1 MKNLS
6 IDYVLQLNDS
16 IIIRLKYQRLYNKM
30 TIRIYVRASTKDQ
43 DAERALKDLKQFANE
58 ITDTAIEYVENESG
72 TKLERPILN
81 KLLNESE
88 NGDTLLVESVD
99 RLSRLSQSDFDV
111 LKGRIKEK
119 GLKLIVADLP
129 TTHFLMNTDDTITAS
144 ILSLINNLL
153 IDLLATMARLDNDKR
168 IERIKQGLARSGYKP
183 TGKKADTNKHD
194 RIKELNDKDLTKE
207 EIAKA
212 VGCGVAT
219 VYRVLKG

>member
-1 MKNLS
+1 
-6 IDYVLQLNDS
+6 
-16 IIIRLKYQRLYNKM
+16 M
-30 TIRIYVRASTKDQ
+30 TTRIYVRASTKDQ
-43 DAERALKDLKQFANE
+43 NAERALDDLRKFASMIKDDVN
-58 ITDTAIEYVENESG
+58 EYVENESG
-72 TKLERPILN
+72 TKLDRPVLN
-81 KLLNESE
+81 QLLDDSQH
-88 NGDTLLVESVD
+88 GDTLLVESVD
-99 RLSRLSQSDFDV
+99 RLSRLSQADFDV

-129 TTHFLMNTDDTITAS
+129 TTHVLIKTDDVITSS

-183 TGKKADTNKHD
+183 SGKKADTDKHA
-194 RIKELNDKDLTKE
+194 RIKELNSKALTKE

-219 VYRVLKG
+219 VYRVLKDEK